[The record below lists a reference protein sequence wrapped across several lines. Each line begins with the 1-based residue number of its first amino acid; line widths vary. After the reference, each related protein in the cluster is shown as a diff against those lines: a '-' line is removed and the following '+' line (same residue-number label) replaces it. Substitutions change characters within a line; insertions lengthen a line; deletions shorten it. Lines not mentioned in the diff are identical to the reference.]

1 MAQRKNHSR
10 SGCSNKPGRS
20 PSPNS
25 TASTRF
31 SDIAARLATTNGP
44 GRPLT
49 RWIARAAG
57 LVCSAGPDFLWIDTE
72 HANFGAEA
80 LESIPVI
87 ARMRGVAPMVRVA
100 HNDPALIKKAYDVG
114 AVAVMVPQ
122 VDTPEE
128 AEKAVE
134 YARYYPEGKRGIS
147 PMWTQVA
154 GEDWNTV
161 IKSANEET
169 LLVLQL
175 ESQQAYDNLDAI
187 AAVPG
192 FDVLFVG
199 PLDLSAAVGRITE
212 TGSDEV
218 QRIMQDVPR
227 RLEGT
232 GKVAATTLVEVAELQ
247 EKIRWGYRY
256 LNVGNILSYG
266 AQVLKNNLEAL
277 RADPT
282 GRGA

>member
-1 MAQRKNHSR
+1 LQACIFSPDKQQPYKTAKVQTMYPNPLKKRLQ
-10 SGCSNKPGRS
+10 SGETLLGSALPA
-20 PSPNS
+20 P
-25 TASTRF
+25 T
-31 SDIAARLATTNGP
+31 
-44 GRPLT
+44 
-49 RWIARAAG
+49 ARAAG
-57 LVCSAGPDFLWIDTE
+57 VVCSAGPDFLWIDTE

-87 ARMRGVAPMVRVA
+87 ARMRGVAPMIRVA

-122 VDTPEE
+122 IDTPEE
-128 AEKAVE
+128 AAKAVE

-147 PMWTQVA
+147 PLWTQVA
-154 GEDWNTV
+154 GEDWNGV

-175 ESQQAYDNLDAI
+175 ESQQAYDNIDAI
-187 AAVPG
+187 KQVPG
-192 FDVLFVG
+192 FDILFVG

-212 TGSDEV
+212 TGSEPV
-218 QRIMQDVPR
+218 QKIMREVPR

-232 GKVAATTLVEVAELQ
+232 GLVAATTLADVAELQ
-247 EKIRWGYRY
+247 EKISWGYRY
-256 LNVGNILSYG
+256 LNVGNVMAYG
-266 AQVLKNNLEAL
+266 AQVLKENLDAL

-282 GRGA
+282 GAGQA

>member
-1 MAQRKNHSR
+1 MY
-10 SGCSNKPGRS
+10 
-20 PSPNS
+20 PNPLKK
-25 TASTRF
+25 
-31 SDIAARLATTNGP
+31 RLQAGELLLGSALPAPT
-44 GRPLT
+44 
-49 RWIARAAG
+49 ARAAG

-72 HANFGAEA
+72 HAHFGAEA

-87 ARMRGVAPMVRVA
+87 ARMRGVAPMIRVA

-122 VDTPEE
+122 IDTPEE
-128 AEKAVE
+128 AAKAVE

-147 PMWTQVA
+147 PLWSHIA

-161 IKSANEET
+161 IKTANEET

-199 PLDLSAAVGRITE
+199 PLDLSAAVGRIAE

-218 QRIMQDVPR
+218 QAIMQDVPR

-232 GKVAATTLVEVAELQ
+232 GKVAATTLVEVAEIQ
-247 EKIRWGYRY
+247 EKIGWGYRY
-256 LNVGNILSYG
+256 LNVGNALGYG
-266 AQVLKNNLEAL
+266 AQVLKNNLDAL
-277 RADPT
+277 RADPD
-282 GRGA
+282 GRGT